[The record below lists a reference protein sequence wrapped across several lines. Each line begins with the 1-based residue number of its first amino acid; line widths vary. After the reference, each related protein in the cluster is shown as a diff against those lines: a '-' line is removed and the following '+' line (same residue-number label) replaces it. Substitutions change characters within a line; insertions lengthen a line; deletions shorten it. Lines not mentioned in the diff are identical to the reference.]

1 MARILNVISAV
12 TPMGGTVTKLR
23 ALMKSSRHQHYLY
36 HPGYTENQLEIESE
50 LPYYAS
56 IGVPASYGIHN
67 RKVWKHVQEIHRL
80 VRTHDIDIIH
90 FYFHFENLFAPFIRL
105 LHPKIKMIRS
115 IVGFDKELPFY
126 RRALVGAGL
135 FSVPNYVFISQ
146 YIKRLYEDT
155 YPLLKKKHTRII
167 YNGAV
172 NVVPAITPLKDRKW
186 LVTTSGL
193 CERKNVLVLIEAMNL
208 IRNQYGRKDIKLYI
222 LGDGPEREKITNL
235 VDKCHLNNQVV
246 LVGYTNNVPAY
257 LNQCAIYVHPAT
269 TEGFGI
275 AVTEAMEMYC
285 PCIVADKGALPE
297 LVKDGENGYL
307 VSAYDAKKWA
317 EMILHLWDNQTLRFK
332 QSEESHRRAVE
343 QFSLQAFIDSHDQLY
358 DELINKNKT

>member
-12 TPMGGTVTKLR
+12 TPMGGTITKLR

-36 HPGYTENQLEIESE
+36 HPGYDDNRTEIENE
-50 LPYYAS
+50 MPYYAS
-56 IGVPASYGIHN
+56 IGVPAVYGIHN
-67 RKVWKHVQEIHRL
+67 RNVWKHVQEIHRIIC
-80 VRTHDIDIIH
+80 RNGIDVVH
-90 FYFHFENLFAPFIRL
+90 FYFHFENSFAPLIRL

-126 RRALVGAGL
+126 RKALVGVGL
-135 FSVPNYVFISQ
+135 SFVPNFIFISQ

-155 YPLLKKKHTRII
+155 YPLLKKKQTRII

-172 NVVPAITPLKDRKW
+172 NVISSTTPLQDRKL

-208 IRNQYGRKDIKLYI
+208 IRNQYWREDVQLYI
-222 LGDGPEREKITNL
+222 LGDGPEREKISIL
-235 VDKCHLNNQVV
+235 IDAYHLKDQVV
-246 LVGYTNNVPAY
+246 LVGYTTDVPSY

-307 VSAYDAKKWA
+307 VSAYDAKEWA
-317 EMILHLWDNQTLRFK
+317 EKILYLWDHEELRFR
-332 QSEESHRRAVE
+332 QSEESHRRATE
-343 QFSLQAFIDSHDQLY
+343 HFSLQTFVASHDQLY
-358 DELINKNKT
+358 DELINTDKR